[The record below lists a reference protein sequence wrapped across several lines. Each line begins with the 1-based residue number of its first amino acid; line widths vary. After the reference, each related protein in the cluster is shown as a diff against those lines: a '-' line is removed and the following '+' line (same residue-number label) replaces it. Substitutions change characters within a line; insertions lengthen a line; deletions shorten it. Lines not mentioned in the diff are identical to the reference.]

1 MKYLLHLCISV
12 LILTSCGPGQSQG
25 VTKVDKT
32 ALLEMLDNDP
42 EIILL
47 DVRTPDEVANGKIN
61 DALNLDWYEDSFK
74 SSVEKLDKSKP
85 VVVYCMSGKRSAA
98 ASEYLLNAGF
108 EKVYDLDGGYLSW
121 IE

>member
-12 LILTSCGPGQSQG
+12 LILTSCGSGQSQG

-32 ALLEMLDNDP
+32 ALQEMLDNDP
-42 EIILL
+42 QIILL

-85 VVVYCMSGKRSAA
+85 VVVYCMSGMRSAA
-98 ASEYLLNAGF
+98 ASEFLLTAGF